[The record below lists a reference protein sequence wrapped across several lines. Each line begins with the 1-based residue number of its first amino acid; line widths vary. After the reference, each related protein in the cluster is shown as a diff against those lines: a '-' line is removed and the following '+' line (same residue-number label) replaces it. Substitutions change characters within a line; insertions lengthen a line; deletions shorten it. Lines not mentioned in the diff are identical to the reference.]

1 MRRLRRNVGRTV
13 VVFALFGLA
22 AGCAAPAGE
31 SAAAYTEVEWPI
43 PATTAADSPTVWN
56 FGQVVAIAT
65 GADGN
70 ILMLQRQ
77 RHPILEFAPDGTFVR
92 AWGDG
97 LFSHG
102 KVAGVPPENRAS
114 GASGYSA
121 VYGRG
126 GVPALRSPRDPR
138 RPGRER
144 LGSRR
149 AGARHPQ
156 AESVRRAADATG
168 DAGRLG

>member
-1 MRRLRRNVGRTV
+1 MRRLWRNIGRTV

-31 SAAAYTEVEWPI
+31 SAAGYTEVEWPI

-102 KVAGVPPENRAS
+102 QGGRRPTGEPRAGRVRLL
-114 GASGYSA
+114 GGLRR
-121 VYGRG
+121 GRL
-126 GVPALRSPRDPR
+126 PALRSPRDPR
-138 RPGRER
+138 RPGRQR
-144 LGSRR
+144 LGGRR
-149 AGARHPQ
+149 ARGT
-156 AESVRRAADATG
+156 SSTS
-168 DAGRLG
+168 